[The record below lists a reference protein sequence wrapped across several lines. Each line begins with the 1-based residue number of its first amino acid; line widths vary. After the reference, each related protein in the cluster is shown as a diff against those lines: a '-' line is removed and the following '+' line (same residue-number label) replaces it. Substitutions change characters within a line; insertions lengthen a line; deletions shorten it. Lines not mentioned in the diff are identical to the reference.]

1 MNWKDPSKELPDY
14 DVEVLTMCEDK
25 DGELFA
31 GIKHRS
37 KRKGISRDK
46 YGFAVYVPGR
56 KVLGWIAMIIT
67 THGNNDY
74 EI

>member
-1 MNWKDPSKELPDY
+1 MKWIDPNERLPDY
-14 DVEVLTMCEDK
+14 DVPVLTMCEDK

-37 KRKGISRDK
+37 KRKGVSKDK

-56 KVLGWIAMIIT
+56 KVLGWMYIPKFTKKKKIT
-67 THGNNDY
+67 D
-74 EI
+74 